1 MGHHDHKGLKNMGL
15 ALATTLAIGFGPVA
29 GFAAEFKMK
38 LGTAT
43 VNDVQTFAIEQLASR
58 IAERSEGRIE
68 TETYPAAQLGSNAR
82 MIEGLQLGT
91 LELYIGPSAYLGG
104 VDPRFQVA
112 DAPGIFQSYEHMQ
125 KVFSDPDFRSRYLAL
140 AEDKGLVGI
149 ALFTY
154 GPTAFATNKPVT
166 KLSDFDG
173 LKLRVLGSKIER
185 EAAAKMGATAVPI
198 DFSEVV
204 SSLQQNAIDGM
215 KSGMPAFTS
224 LSLFNIVKDVTLT
237 NEAVLSEVAMVS
249 KVWWDKLPAD
259 LQAII
264 LEEAQAL
271 EPVLYQYVLDAQQK
285 SFDKWEAE
293 GGTLHKLSDAD
304 QAEMMSRLST
314 VASDVLGEGA
324 TAEMFQLVLD
334 TAKRNE

>member
-1 MGHHDHKGLKNMGL
+1 
-15 ALATTLAIGFGPVA
+15 
-29 GFAAEFKMK
+29 
-38 LGTAT
+38 
-43 VNDVQTFAIEQLASR
+43 
-58 IAERSEGRIE
+58 
-68 TETYPAAQLGSNAR
+68 
-82 MIEGLQLGT
+82 
-91 LELYIGPSAYLGG
+91 
-104 VDPRFQVA
+104 
-112 DAPGIFQSYEHMQ
+112 
-125 KVFSDPDFRSRYLAL
+125 
-140 AEDKGLVGI
+140 
-149 ALFTY
+149 
-154 GPTAFATNKPVT
+154 
-166 KLSDFDG
+166 
-173 LKLRVLGSKIER
+173 
-185 EAAAKMGATAVPI
+185 
-198 DFSEVV
+198 
-204 SSLQQNAIDGM
+204 M